1 MNGSPRKAEKR
12 VFFKLLTEG
21 CMSIST
27 SSKRLLM
34 YNTAHQGDHKTIY
47 QLENASRKASST
59 LGEGFRQEL
68 AKNNSHM

>member
-1 MNGSPRKAEKR
+1 
-12 VFFKLLTEG
+12 
-21 CMSIST
+21 
-27 SSKRLLM
+27 M
-34 YNTAHQGDHKTIY
+34 YNTAHEGDHKTIY